1 VVMQKSLREGF
12 GLTIAE
18 GLWKGKPVIGG
29 NVGGIP
35 LQIEDGVTGYL
46 VESVEEAST
55 AALAIMR
62 DRDKARRMGEI
73 GREVVREK
81 FLTTSN
87 LRNYLRLFNDLMEQ
101 EASESQARMAK
112 PVAW

>member
-1 VVMQKSLREGF
+1 
-12 GLTIAE
+12 
-18 GLWKGKPVIGG
+18 
-29 NVGGIP
+29 

-46 VESVEEAST
+46 VESVEEASS

-62 DRDKARRMGEI
+62 DQAKARHMGEI

-81 FLTTSN
+81 FLTTSL